1 MINIITFLSKTNLKI
16 FLSQTYSIELLYMLR
31 DNNFKKK
38 GIEDIYI
45 SLLSPKPKQASFNN
59 FIQRL
64 NSKGFLTQLKDNDNR
79 KKVYIL
85 SYNTNSLII
94 DSGLF

>member
-1 MINIITFLSKTNLKI
+1 MLNFITVLSKTNLKI
-16 FLSQTYSIELLYMLR
+16 FLSQTYSIELLYTLR
-31 DNNFKKK
+31 DNNFNKK
-38 GIEDIYI
+38 GIEEIYI

-64 NSKGFLTQLKDNDNR
+64 NSKGFITQLKDNDNR

>member
-1 MINIITFLSKTNLKI
+1 MLNLITSLSKTNLKI

-31 DNNFKKK
+31 DNNFNKK
-38 GIEDIYI
+38 GIEEIYI

-64 NSKGFLTQLKDNDNR
+64 NSKGFITQLKDNDNR

>member
-16 FLSQTYSIELLYMLR
+16 FLSQTYSIELLYKLR
-31 DNNFKKK
+31 DNNFNKK
-38 GIEDIYI
+38 GIEEIYI

>member
-1 MINIITFLSKTNLKI
+1 MNFITFLSKTNLKI
-16 FLSQTYSIELLYMLR
+16 FLSQTYSIELLYILR
-31 DNNFKKK
+31 DNNFNKK
-38 GIEDIYI
+38 GIEEIYI